1 MAEELMADTAQA
13 DRSRGAGIHGALGVP
28 RRAALDFRRTPFT
41 TIWEVT
47 RACDLR
53 CVHCR
58 ASAQCRRDPSELT
71 TQEGWRLL
79 DQVHDLGSPVFVITG
94 GDPLQRDDLYELV
107 EYGVRRGLSMAVTP
121 SGTPRLTRAAVH
133 RLHGLGV
140 RRMALSLDGPTAAI
154 HDAFRQQPGSYGWT
168 IAGVEYASECGL
180 PVQINTTVT
189 RRNLEALPA
198 VARVVGQI
206 GARTWSVFFLVNVGR
221 AQAQDQL
228 RAEEYEDVF
237 AFLAELSLQAPFSV
251 RTTAA
256 PHYRRFLLQRET
268 AAKRLGKARAQTEP
282 APPNPAA
289 DLPRAHHGVTDGNG
303 FVFISHTGDVYP
315 SGFLPLR
322 AGNVREEP
330 LAHIYR
336 ESPLF
341 RRLHDVTQL
350 EGKCGVCEYRH
361 VCGGSRAR
369 AYAATGNP
377 LAEEPFCAY
386 QPAKRSPVEEASGQ
400 PPGASP

>member
-1 MAEELMADTAQA
+1 MAEALMAGTAQMEGR
-13 DRSRGAGIHGALGVP
+13 RSAGIANPVGGA
-28 RRAALDFRRTPFT
+28 RRTALDFSRTPFT

-71 TQEGWRLL
+71 TQEGCRLL

-107 EYGVRRGLSMAVTP
+107 DYGVRRGLSMAVTP
-121 SGTPRLTRAAVH
+121 SGTPRLTRFAVR
-133 RLHGLGV
+133 RLHDLGV
-140 RRMALSLDGPTAAI
+140 RRMALSLDGPTPAV

-168 IAGVEYASECGL
+168 IAGVKYATECGL

-198 VARVVGQI
+198 IARVVGEV
-206 GARTWSVFFLVNVGR
+206 GALTWSVFFLVNVGR

-228 RAEEYEDVF
+228 RADEYEDVF
-237 AFLAELSLQAPFSV
+237 TFLAELSLHAPFSV

-256 PHYRRFLLQRET
+256 PHYRRFLLQRDT
-268 AAKRLGKARAQTEP
+268 AAKRHGGTGARTEP
-282 APPNPAA
+282 AMSNPAE

-386 QPAKRSPVEEASGQ
+386 QPARQRGREDSIS
-400 PPGASP
+400 